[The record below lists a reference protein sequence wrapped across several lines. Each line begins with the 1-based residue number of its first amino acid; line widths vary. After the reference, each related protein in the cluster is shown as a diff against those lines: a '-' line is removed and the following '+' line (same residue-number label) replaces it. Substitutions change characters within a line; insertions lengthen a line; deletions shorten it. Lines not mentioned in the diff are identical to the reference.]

1 MNPRG
6 GEVERGVA
14 LDAFVA
20 QFCAAVAN
28 AVYNAIGVRIREL
41 PITPDRVLAALSE
54 AKRRA

>member
-1 MNPRG
+1 MI
-6 GEVERGVA
+6 
-14 LDAFVA
+14 
-20 QFCAAVAN
+20 AN